1 MDRHDHLKLFL
12 VNNLVDMDSSR
23 NIFPVVYPM
32 FHQRAHRITSIHDLV
47 FLLFQMI
54 KNRSNLV
61 DGHSAERSPSRLDKF
76 LRMSSY
82 NCFFAVFLEFSKI
95 SLNRVNLL
103 LLTIMSTRSSII
115 SSSQGER
122 HPLRFFFFFR
132 PGSFETAS
140 TALS

>member
-1 MDRHDHLKLFL
+1 MYVFVYVCVSVSVFLRANLYVDRNDHLKLFL

-76 LRMSSY
+76 L
-82 NCFFAVFLEFSKI
+82 
-95 SLNRVNLL
+95 
-103 LLTIMSTRSSII
+103 
-115 SSSQGER
+115 
-122 HPLRFFFFFR
+122 
-132 PGSFETAS
+132 
-140 TALS
+140 

>member
-1 MDRHDHLKLFL
+1 MSLSVSVNLCVCLSVCVCVSECLRASLYVDRHDHLKPLNPA
-12 VNNLVDMDSSR
+12 NNLVDMDSSR

-76 LRMSSY
+76 L
-82 NCFFAVFLEFSKI
+82 
-95 SLNRVNLL
+95 
-103 LLTIMSTRSSII
+103 
-115 SSSQGER
+115 
-122 HPLRFFFFFR
+122 
-132 PGSFETAS
+132 
-140 TALS
+140 